1 MKIAVTYENGQ
12 IFQHFGH
19 TEQFK
24 LYEAVDGKITHAK
37 VVDTNGSGHG
47 ALAGFLMQHGV
58 DTLVCGGI
66 GGGAQAAL
74 AEAGIKLYGGVSGD
88 ADATEVWATI
98 PMFTVTTM
106 TMSTA
111 RLVTPA
117 VTTAAASI
125 AAIDME
131 RTLTQLPFWL
141 SLTEHE
147 METLRRSAFV
157 RHYEKGAFVHS
168 SDNECLGMM
177 FVLSGEIRTY
187 LLSEEGREV
196 TLFRLYPGELCVL
209 SASCVISQITFDTQM
224 TAGMDTEVLIIPANV
239 IAVLKEQNLHVRCFL
254 YELATKRFSD
264 VMWAMQQIMF
274 KGLDRRLADFL
285 LAEAERT
292 GSDTI
297 RMTHE
302 QIAQHISSAREAVAR
317 MLKSFSE
324 DGLVELRRGA
334 ITLRDT
340 DGLNHL
346 K

>member
-1 MKIAVTYENGQ
+1 
-12 IFQHFGH
+12 
-19 TEQFK
+19 
-24 LYEAVDGKITHAK
+24 
-37 VVDTNGSGHG
+37 
-47 ALAGFLMQHGV
+47 
-58 DTLVCGGI
+58 
-66 GGGAQAAL
+66 
-74 AEAGIKLYGGVSGD
+74 
-88 ADATEVWATI
+88 
-98 PMFTVTTM
+98 MFTVTTM
-106 TMSTA
+106 TMRTA
-111 RLVTPA
+111 KLVTPA

-131 RTLTQLPFWL
+131 RTLTQLPFWS
-141 SLTEHE
+141 SLTEQE
-147 METLRRSAFV
+147 QETVRRSAFV

-274 KGLDRRLADFL
+274 KGLDRRLAEFL

-317 MLKSFSE
+317 MLKGFSE
-324 DGLVELRRGA
+324 DGLVELKRGA
-334 ITLRDT
+334 ITLRDKNR
-340 DGLNHL
+340 LNRL

>member
-1 MKIAVTYENGQ
+1 MA
-12 IFQHFGH
+12 
-19 TEQFK
+19 
-24 LYEAVDGKITHAK
+24 
-37 VVDTNGSGHG
+37 
-47 ALAGFLMQHGV
+47 
-58 DTLVCGGI
+58 
-66 GGGAQAAL
+66 
-74 AEAGIKLYGGVSGD
+74 
-88 ADATEVWATI
+88 
-98 PMFTVTTM
+98 
-106 TMSTA
+106 
-111 RLVTPA
+111 
-117 VTTAAASI
+117 TAAANI

-131 RTLTQLPFWL
+131 RALTQLPFWS
-141 SLTEHE
+141 SLTEQE
-147 METLRRSAFV
+147 QETLRRSAFV

-168 SDNECLGMM
+168 SDNECLGML

-196 TLFRLYPGELCVL
+196 TLFRLYPSELCVL

-302 QIAQHISSAREAVAR
+302 QIAALFLKTADNEKEHAKLWFKELNGIGDTAENLLAAAEGENYEWTDMYDGFAKTADEEGFHELAQRFRLVAAIEKHHEERYRALLHNVEMAEVFAKSEVKVWECRNCGHIVIGEKAPEVCP
-317 MLKSFSE
+317 
-324 DGLVELRRGA
+324 
-334 ITLRDT
+334 TC
-340 DGLNHL
+340 NHPQSYFEIHAENY
-346 K
+346 